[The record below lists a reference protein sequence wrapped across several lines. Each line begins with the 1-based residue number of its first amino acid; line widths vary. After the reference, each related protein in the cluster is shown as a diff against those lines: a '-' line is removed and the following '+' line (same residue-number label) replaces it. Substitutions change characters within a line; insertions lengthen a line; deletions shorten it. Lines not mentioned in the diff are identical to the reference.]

1 MTSAPERFNIIVHVV
16 IVVVDLLHLNR
27 ENAMWTNIWQEVKNY
42 INIWLIFLSKSSSS
56 FTTTSLQSWFDKQ
69 LVTNP
74 VRLASVRVD
83 DELVPVVPISANQ
96 FIYNQYILSNL
107 QLQINYSYCHL
118 HHHNHEINQQIGAD
132 HISFIFLW
140 SAQLIIIV

>member
-1 MTSAPERFNIIVHVV
+1 MTSAPERFNIIVHVI

-27 ENAMWTNIWQEVKNY
+27 ENVMWTNIWQEVKNY

-56 FTTTSLQSWFDKQ
+56 FTTTSLRSWFDEQ